1 MQRWRKPPIFA
12 FAYISPARSSKR
24 RISIIFS
31 RTVRQVSLSG
41 SECEPPPAPPFALG
55 WSSSRRLGSSFTA
68 MRLDDTP
75 LRAPRTLA
83 VRTGTATSASPASA
97 RSEARWVGRLGL
109 RNLTHAM
116 IARAPDA
123 APQPSA
129 MCSAG
134 HGAVGE
140 GALVVVHDAGR
151 RDRDEYERR
160 GEARVVLGRTHAC
173 DRQERARV
181 RDRSAPARRVRRQQ
195 RIPRLRL
202 SRRRAAPFSTRVAP
216 CSAALWC
223 SEDRPSPGC
232 PTGAPGRLGC
242 AKAPAPKG
250 S

>member
-41 SECEPPPAPPFALG
+41 SECEPPPPPFALG

-123 APQPSA
+123 APLPYA
-129 MCSAG
+129 MCSTG

-140 GALVVVHDAGR
+140 GGLVVVHDAGR
-151 RDRDEYERR
+151 RDRDEYESHRA
-160 GEARVVLGRTHAC
+160 ARLP
-173 DRQERARV
+173 RARGI
-181 RDRSAPARRVRRQQ
+181 D
-195 RIPRLRL
+195 
-202 SRRRAAPFSTRVAP
+202 
-216 CSAALWC
+216 ALL
-223 SEDRPSPGC
+223 D
-232 PTGAPGRLGC
+232 L
-242 AKAPAPKG
+242 
-250 S
+250 